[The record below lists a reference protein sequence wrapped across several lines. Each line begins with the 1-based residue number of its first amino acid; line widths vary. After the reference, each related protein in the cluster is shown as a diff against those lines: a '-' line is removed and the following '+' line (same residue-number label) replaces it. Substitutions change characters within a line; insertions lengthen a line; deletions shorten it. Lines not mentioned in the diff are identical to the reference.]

1 MWVLRPEN
9 GKRAVRLRLGDT
21 SVLDLSRGV
30 GEGEA
35 AAAPLLVAAGPE
47 SGRGPA
53 PRRRTCTVSL
63 EELEERVGLSEYR
76 GLSLKLC
83 NCL

>member
-53 PRRRTCTVSL
+53 PCTVSL
-63 EELEERVGLSEYR
+63 EELEERMGLSEYR

>member
-35 AAAPLLVAAGPE
+35 AAAPLLVVAGPE

-63 EELEERVGLSEYR
+63 EELE
-76 GLSLKLC
+76 
-83 NCL
+83 